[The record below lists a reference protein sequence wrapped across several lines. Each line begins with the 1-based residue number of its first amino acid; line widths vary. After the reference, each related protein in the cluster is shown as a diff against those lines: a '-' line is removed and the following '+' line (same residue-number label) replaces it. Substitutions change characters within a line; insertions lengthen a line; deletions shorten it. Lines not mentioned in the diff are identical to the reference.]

1 MPGDHGHIRTWRKDE
16 SMAGHRKSRK
26 TSSLVIIA
34 LAGLILLAVLVAIKI
49 LMEPQIIVREDEPT
63 PNANTPSTVTA
74 PAEKETAVI
83 DYGKLASD
91 DDLQSLMAQ
100 RKEDYDVGE
109 GIDIIART
117 DEMVQIGDTTV
128 SMKELQK
135 QIQLKLGE
143 IGEETIGPD
152 GQPLAQATESY
163 GIYIV
168 QPGDNIWNIHFRF
181 LKDYFSRRNITLSSV
196 ADEPVKQGYSSGVGK
211 LLKFSEN
218 MVYIYNIIDKQF
230 SENLNLIEPQSK
242 IVIYKM
248 DRVFA
253 FLEQVDYK
261 NINHLRFDGDTLWI
275 QAD

>member
-1 MPGDHGHIRTWRKDE
+1 
-16 SMAGHRKSRK
+16 MAEHLKSRK

-34 LAGLILLAVLVAIKI
+34 LAGLVLLAVLAAIKI
-49 LMEPQIIVREDEPT
+49 LMEPQIIVRDEP
-63 PNANTPSTVTA
+63 PPDSAAPADSTPSVEQ
-74 PAEKETAVI
+74 EKTVI
-83 DYGKLASD
+83 DYDKLGSD
-91 DDLQSLMAQ
+91 EALQALMTQ
-100 RKEDYDVGE
+100 RKEGYDVGE
-109 GIDIIART
+109 GIDIIARS
-117 DEMVQIGDTTV
+117 DETVQIGGTTV

-135 QIQLKLGE
+135 AIQLKLGE
-143 IGEETIGPD
+143 IAEETLGPD
-152 GQPLAQATESY
+152 GLPIIQPAESY

-181 LKDYFSRRNITLSSV
+181 LKDYFARRDITLSAV

-218 MVYIYNIIDKQF
+218 MVYIYNIKDKQF

-253 FLEQVDYK
+253 FLEQVDYT
-261 NINHLRFDGDTLWI
+261 NINRIQFDGDTLWVP
-275 QAD
+275 AN